1 MEKVKAFFNING
13 AYRFEWNDLRAAAT
27 VLNVIL
33 IILFGLSIAWLGLG
47 IAVVGLIKD
56 FTTDRRINGII
67 MHLAS
72 MVLNIYFLT
81 LLYCGQGNN
90 TPIFYFD
97 CVIYNIQL
105 RSAQI
110 IYNYKLN
117 CQKIYYFIYQK
128 VLTIKKIYVII
139 SITKENKGE

>member
-81 LLYCGQGNN
+81 LLYCG
-90 TPIFYFD
+90 
-97 CVIYNIQL
+97 
-105 RSAQI
+105 
-110 IYNYKLN
+110 
-117 CQKIYYFIYQK
+117 
-128 VLTIKKIYVII
+128 
-139 SITKENKGE
+139 